1 VCVCVCV
8 CVRACVS
15 GVRLGGGAAKHIAD
29 ADSPHLQQPHG
40 AIFMAMDR
48 ELLIYSE
55 AMIAIITATSHG
67 FFG

>member
-1 VCVCVCV
+1 
-8 CVRACVS
+8 
-15 GVRLGGGAAKHIAD
+15 
-29 ADSPHLQQPHG
+29 
-40 AIFMAMDR
+40 MAMDR